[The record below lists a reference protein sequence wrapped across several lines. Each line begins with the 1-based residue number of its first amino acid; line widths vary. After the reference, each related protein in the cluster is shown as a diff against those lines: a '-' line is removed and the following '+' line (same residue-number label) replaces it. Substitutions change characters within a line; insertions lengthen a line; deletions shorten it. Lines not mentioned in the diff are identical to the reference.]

1 MKLRYTP
8 EAIADLQ
15 EVKQY
20 IKDTLRNSKAADRIA
35 KIILDGC
42 AQLKMFPQSGASIKA
57 LTGQETDLR
66 MLVCENYIALY
77 RIDTDVIS
85 VARIISAKQDYMR
98 VLFREDAVVQM
109 RSDQRK
115 NQH

>member
-15 EVKQY
+15 EIKQY
-20 IKDTLRNSKAADRIA
+20 MKDALRNSQAADRIT
-35 KIILDGC
+35 KMILDGC

-77 RIDTDVIS
+77 RIDADTVSI
-85 VARIISAKQDYMR
+85 ARIISAKQDYMR
-98 VLFREDAVVQM
+98 VLFHQDTIAQM
-109 RSDQRK
+109 KSDQRK
-115 NQH
+115 KQH